1 MLTSLPREFATA
13 TRLILVLACVCCLAY
28 TYAVTGVA
36 QVLFP
41 GQANG
46 SIINRGGQAVGSGLI
61 GQEFTDPKY
70 FIGRPSAT
78 VSATDATKTE
88 PYNAQNS
95 AGSNLGPSNR
105 ALVDRVKQ
113 AVATVK
119 KNNPSFSGDVPVDLV
134 TTDFSGFDPF
144 ISPAAA
150 ELQVPRVAATRNL
163 DAARV
168 MALVKS
174 HIEGPTVG
182 IFGESHVNVLLL
194 NIALDDGAAG

>member
-1 MLTSLPREFATA
+1 MVKSLPREFATSL
-13 TRLILVLACVCCLAY
+13 RLVLLLAAVCCLAY

-41 GQANG
+41 SQANG
-46 SIINRGGQAVGSGLI
+46 SIINRGGQAVGSTLI
-61 GQEFTDPKY
+61 GQNFTDARY

-78 VSATDATKTE
+78 VSATDATKAE

-95 AGSNLGPSNR
+95 AGSNLGPSNK
-105 ALVDRVKQ
+105 ALIDRVKQ
-113 AVATVK
+113 SVLAVRKA
-119 KNNPSFSGDVPVDLV
+119 NPTLTGDVPVDLV

-144 ISPAAA
+144 ITPASA
-150 ELQVPRVAATRNL
+150 ELQVPRIAAARSL
-163 DAARV
+163 DPARV

-174 HIEGPTVG
+174 HIDGPTLG

-194 NIALDDGAAG
+194 NLALDDGAAG